1 MKYLI
6 QTIIAMVFTCYFGNA
21 GAQELPKTHLTVVG
35 TWSNLSQYKNFEQP
49 FWAREITEKSG
60 GAITA
65 DIKGF
70 NEMGLKGGEIGRLM
84 KQGVLDFGST
94 VLGYL
99 ASDNPKN
106 EAIDLAGL
114 SPDISTARKVSDA
127 YRPVLAKLYKEKYN
141 VKLLGIWPYSAQVL
155 YCKSPINGLA
165 DLQGKKVRTA
175 NRTLAEFVEAFGG
188 TGVTLSFGEVVQAMQ
203 TGVVDCAITG
213 ALSGYSSKW
222 YEVSHYLY
230 ALPVGWSQVVHG
242 VSYDAWNDLDDR
254 VKVFLEQEIASLE
267 NRIWSEAGK
276 ESEQGIACN
285 TGHGRCDFG
294 QSADMELVQV
304 SRDDKVALTRVLDDV
319 VLKKWAERCGE
330 ACAEEFNDT
339 IGKVVS
345 ARIRR

>member
-1 MKYLI
+1 MKSLI
-6 QTIIAMVFTCYFGNA
+6 QTIIALVFTCFTGVA
-21 GAQELPKTHLTVVG
+21 SAQELPKTHLTVVG

-49 FWAREITEKSG
+49 FWEQEVTEKSG

-65 DIKGF
+65 EIKGF

-99 ASDNPKN
+99 ASDNPRN

-114 SPDISTARKVSDA
+114 SPDIATARRVSNA
-127 YRPVLAKLYKEKYN
+127 YRPVLAKLYKDKYN

-155 YCKSPINGLA
+155 YCKSPISGLT
-165 DLQGKKVRTA
+165 DLEGKKVRTA

-188 TGVTLSFGEVVQAMQ
+188 VGVTLSFGEVVQAMQ

-254 VKVFLEQEIASLE
+254 VKAFLEQEIASLE
-267 NRIWSEAGK
+267 DRIWSEAGK

-285 TGHGRCDFG
+285 TGEGRCDYG
-294 QSADMELVQV
+294 QSADMTLVEV
-304 SRDDKVALTRVLDDV
+304 SRDDKVELARVLDEV

-330 ACAEEFNDT
+330 ACAAEFNDT
-339 IGKVVS
+339 VGKVIS